1 MWLRPTPHPTT
12 ATLQILDSD
21 TPGSLFLLF
30 FTGKYQRWTNSYRRN
45 PCLLSLAAR
54 KNSGKQRNNSG
65 RRRGRSTSEEY
76 MAVNPHRS
84 FLLRYQINT
93 ICQFIIV
100 IWLSP
105 GSEMGLNASREP
117 IDGHIRLSADR
128 HQPA

>member
-65 RRRGRSTSEEY
+65 RRRGHSTREEY
-76 MAVNPHRS
+76 
-84 FLLRYQINT
+84 T
-93 ICQFIIV
+93 
-100 IWLSP
+100 
-105 GSEMGLNASREP
+105 GG
-117 IDGHIRLSADR
+117 
-128 HQPA
+128 QPASIILATIPDKWNLSINYCYLVISWERDGFECIPRVNRRP